1 MRERGLRI
9 AFTLEAV
16 VRRRRGLYLYPG
28 HFAYYDV
35 GVGMEAGVGK
45 GAMRTAASSQP
56 APETRRISGIPDED
70 ARVVALAKTDPRA
83 FAPLYSRYFDP
94 VYRYCYRRLGH
105 PEAAADATAQVFA
118 KALAALPRYREE
130 APSFRS
136 WLFAIAHNVITDDLR
151 TRRPVDP
158 MTAAADIS
166 SADQSPEEAAL
177 SNEVGCTVR
186 AHLALLPPDQRQI
199 LELRLAGLTGPEIAA
214 ALDRSLGAVKIAQ
227 VRAFARLRA
236 TLDPVSSRTRP
247 AKERG
252 AR

>member
-1 MRERGLRI
+1 MRERDPRTALI
-9 AFTLEAV
+9 LEAV

-35 GVGMEAGVGK
+35 GVAMEAGVGK

-56 APETRRISGIPDED
+56 APETRRISDIPDED

-105 PEAAADATAQVFA
+105 PEAAADAAAQVFA
-118 KALAALPRYREE
+118 KALAALPGYRED

-151 TRRPVDP
+151 ARRPIAP
-158 MTAAADIS
+158 MTAAVHIEAADP
-166 SADQSPEEAAL
+166 SPEEVVL
-177 SNEVGCTVR
+177 TGEVGGAVH
-186 AHLALLPPDQRQI
+186 ALLAQLPPDQR
-199 LELRLAGLTGPEIAA
+199 
-214 ALDRSLGAVKIAQ
+214 
-227 VRAFARLRA
+227 
-236 TLDPVSSRTRP
+236 
-247 AKERG
+247 
-252 AR
+252 